1 MQDIPDEFWSNGC
14 MFWRFQRIFSFFVK
28 RSRTESRKNATSRSN
43 FDKYLDY
50 LASEDRK
57 KILIK
62 SALSLNNFNHPAYAD
77 ALKTSR
83 RNSCQ
88 KWLWDKFIWTRV
100 TVRFGWY
107 CLCDRYET
115 FFKSKEPRNEFWR
128 PFDAKN
134 RKNLEKKKW
143 IIFRN

>member
-1 MQDIPDEFWSNGC
+1 

-28 RSRTESRKNATSRSN
+28 RNRTERRKNATSRSI

-50 LASEDRK
+50 LANEDRK

-62 SALSLNNFNHPAYAD
+62 SALSLNKFNHPAYAD
-77 ALKTSR
+77 AVKTSR

-88 KWLWDKFIWTRV
+88 KWFWEKFIWTSSVGIVYATDTR
-100 TVRFGWY
+100 
-107 CLCDRYET
+107 L
-115 FFKSKEPRNEFWR
+115 FFISKEPRNKFWR
-128 PFDAKN
+128 PFNAKN
-134 RKNLEKKKW
+134 RKNLERKTW